1 MTITVILVCD
11 FVGLVLLT
19 IFEYDDKQMGSRKQY
34 FTVVGNYHKHRS
46 TTLVVSTFNINVAR
60 NGLFSEFHV
69 ILMVKIMFR
78 DF

>member
-11 FVGLVLLT
+11 FAGLVLLT
-19 IFEYDDKQMGSRKQY
+19 IFEYDDKQMGSRKQC
-34 FTVVGNYHKHRS
+34 FTVVGNYHTHRS
-46 TTLVVSTFNINVAR
+46 TTFVVSTFNINVAR

-69 ILMVKIMFR
+69 ILMAKIMFR